1 MKNQFKI
8 NIGTVVLILTI
19 ASDYLIMWQVVDYKL
34 IYALLFLAV
43 IIFLVNFWFEK
54 REVKSFLF
62 HPWKQLLLYFHL
74 FLSG

>member
-54 REVKSFLF
+54 REVVIQKVDRLKS
-62 HPWKQLLLYFHL
+62 KVK
-74 FLSG
+74 